1 MSQQD
6 YLKLLDWSGHQLRH
20 GKRGTIPT
28 ALPPILTRLGLS
40 GDGWLTLMKDFGRLF
55 HRAAGNPES
64 LAREATRR
72 TVNSLHG
79 KRNSQRL
86 FQPSA

>member
-6 YLKLLDWSGHQLRH
+6 YLKLLDWSGRQLRH
-20 GKRGTIPT
+20 DKRGTIPA

-72 TVNSLHG
+72 AVNSLHG
-79 KRNSQRL
+79 TRNSQSL